1 MFLKN
6 YKTIAQSGS
15 YEKEIK
21 KSRFIAHIAQ
31 TNSEAE
37 AKDFIQQIR
46 DQESGATHNCTAFI
60 VMENVL
66 IERMSDDGEPS
77 GTAGS
82 PILNVLQ
89 QQEMQNVTVVVT
101 RYFGGIKLGAGGLI
115 RAYSSTTAEAVKSI
129 GLVENRIQQG
139 FELTIPY
146 HMFDRF
152 ENYAKNE
159 KIILEDKQFAADIKC
174 QIFLDLKTVDKA
186 VQNIKDLF
194 QNQIRIVETKKTYKQ
209 VPIEAN

>member
-1 MFLKN
+1 MEN
-6 YKTIAQSGS
+6 YKTIAQTGS
-15 YEKEIK
+15 HEKDIK

-31 TNSEAE
+31 VFSEAE
-37 AKDFIQQIR
+37 ANEFIKKIRQQ
-46 DQESGATHNCTAFI
+46 EAGATHNCTAFI
-60 VMENVL
+60 VKENVL

-89 QQEMQNVTVVVT
+89 QQNLQNVAVVVT

-115 RAYSSTTAEAVKSI
+115 RAYSSTTAEAVKEI

-146 HMFDRF
+146 HLFDKF
-152 ENYAKNE
+152 DNYAKNE
-159 KIILEDKQFAADIKC
+159 KINLENKQFTADVKC
-174 QIFLDLKTVDKA
+174 EIYLDLNIVEEA
-186 VQNIKDLF
+186 VQNIKGLF
-194 QNQIRIVETKKTYKQ
+194 QNQIQLKETQKTYKQ

>member
-1 MFLKN
+1 LEN
-6 YKTIAQSGS
+6 YKTIAQTGS
-15 YEKEIK
+15 HEKDIK

-31 TNSEAE
+31 VFSEDE
-37 AKDFIQQIR
+37 ANDFIKKIR
-46 DQESGATHNCTAFI
+46 QQESGATHNCTAFI
-60 VMENVL
+60 VKENVL

-89 QQEMQNVTVVVT
+89 QQELQNVAVVVT

-115 RAYSSTTAEAVKSI
+115 RAYSSTTAEAVKEI

-146 HMFDRF
+146 HLFDKF
-152 ENYAKNE
+152 DNYAKNE
-159 KIILEDKQFAADIKC
+159 KINLKNKQFTTDIKC
-174 QIFLDLKTVDKA
+174 EIYLDLNVVDQA
-186 VQNIKDLF
+186 VQNIKDSF
-194 QNQIRIVETKKTYKQ
+194 QNQIQLKETQKTYKQ

>member
-1 MFLKN
+1 MQN
-6 YKTIAQSGS
+6 YKTIAQTGS
-15 YEKEIK
+15 HEKDIK

-31 TNSEAE
+31 TYSEAE
-37 AKDFIQQIR
+37 ANEFIQKIR
-46 DQESGATHNCTAFI
+46 QQESGATHNCTAFI
-60 VMENVL
+60 VMENVK

-89 QQEMQNVTVVVT
+89 QQDLQNVTVVVT

-115 RAYSSTTAEAVKSI
+115 RAYSSTTAEAVKEI

-139 FELTIPY
+139 YELTIPY
-146 HMFDRF
+146 HMFDKF
-152 ENYAKNE
+152 ENYTRNE
-159 KIILEDKQFAADIKC
+159 KITLENKQFTADVKC
-174 QIFLDLKTVDKA
+174 DIYLDLDNSEKV

-194 QNQIRIVETKKTYKQ
+194 QNQITLKETEKTYKQ

>member
-1 MFLKN
+1 MEN
-6 YKTIAQSGS
+6 YKTIAQTGS
-15 YEKEIK
+15 HEKDIK

-31 TNSEAE
+31 VFSEEE
-37 AKDFIQQIR
+37 ANEFIKKIRQQ
-46 DQESGATHNCTAFI
+46 EAGATHNCTAFI
-60 VMENVL
+60 VKENVL

-89 QQEMQNVTVVVT
+89 QQNLQNVAVVVT

-115 RAYSSTTAEAVKSI
+115 RAYSSTTAEAVKEI

-146 HMFDRF
+146 HLFDKF
-152 ENYAKNE
+152 DNYAKNE
-159 KIILEDKQFAADIKC
+159 KIKLENKQFTTDIKC
-174 QIFLDLKTVDKA
+174 EIYLDLNVVDQA

-194 QNQIRIVETKKTYKQ
+194 QNQIQLKETQKTYKQ

>member
-1 MFLKN
+1 MKN
-6 YKTIAQSGS
+6 YKTIAQTGS
-15 YEKEIK
+15 HEKDIK
-21 KSRFIAHIAQ
+21 KSRFIAHVAQ
-31 TNSEAE
+31 VFSEDE
-37 AKDFIQQIR
+37 ANEFIKKIR
-46 DQESGATHNCTAFI
+46 QQESGATHNCTAFI
-60 VMENVL
+60 VKENVL

-89 QQEMQNVTVVVT
+89 QQELQNVAVVVT

-115 RAYSSTTAEAVKSI
+115 RAYSSTTAEAVKEI

-146 HMFDRF
+146 HLFDKF
-152 ENYAKNE
+152 DNYAKNE
-159 KIILEDKQFAADIKC
+159 KIKLENKQFTTDIKC
-174 QIFLDLKTVDKA
+174 EIYLDLNVVDQA

-194 QNQIRIVETKKTYKQ
+194 QNQIQLKETQKTYKQ

>member
-1 MFLKN
+1 MEN
-6 YKTIAQSGS
+6 YKTIAQTGS
-15 YEKEIK
+15 HEKDIK

-31 TNSEAE
+31 VFSEDE
-37 AKDFIQQIR
+37 ANDFIKKIR
-46 DQESGATHNCTAFI
+46 QQESGATHNCTAFI
-60 VMENVL
+60 VKENVL

-89 QQEMQNVTVVVT
+89 QQELQNVAVVVT

-115 RAYSSTTAEAVKSI
+115 RAYSSTTAEAVKEI

-146 HMFDRF
+146 HLFDKF
-152 ENYAKNE
+152 DNYTKNE
-159 KIILEDKQFAADIKC
+159 KIKLENKQFTTDIKC
-174 QIFLDLKTVDKA
+174 EIYLDLNVVDQA

-194 QNQIRIVETKKTYKQ
+194 QNQIQLKETQKTYKQ

>member
-1 MFLKN
+1 MEN
-6 YKTIAQSGS
+6 YKTIAQTGS
-15 YEKEIK
+15 HEKDIK
-21 KSRFIAHIAQ
+21 KSRFIAHVAQ
-31 TNSEAE
+31 VFSEDE
-37 AKDFIQQIR
+37 ANEFIKKIR
-46 DQESGATHNCTAFI
+46 QQESGATHNCTAFI
-60 VMENVL
+60 VKENVL

-89 QQEMQNVTVVVT
+89 QQELQNVAVVVT

-115 RAYSSTTAEAVKSI
+115 RAYSSTTAEAVKEI

-146 HMFDRF
+146 HLFDKF
-152 ENYAKNE
+152 DNYAKNE
-159 KIILEDKQFAADIKC
+159 KIKLENKQFTTDIKC
-174 QIFLDLKTVDKA
+174 EIYLDLNVVDQA

-194 QNQIRIVETKKTYKQ
+194 QNQIQLKETQKTYKQ
-209 VPIEAN
+209 VPIKAN

>member
-1 MFLKN
+1 MEN
-6 YKTIAQSGS
+6 YKTIAQTGS
-15 YEKEIK
+15 HEKDIK
-21 KSRFIAHIAQ
+21 KSRFIAHVAQ
-31 TNSEAE
+31 VFSEDE
-37 AKDFIQQIR
+37 ANEFIKKIR
-46 DQESGATHNCTAFI
+46 QQESGATHNCTAFI
-60 VMENVL
+60 VKENVL

-89 QQEMQNVTVVVT
+89 QQELQNVAVVVT

-115 RAYSSTTAEAVKSI
+115 RAYSSTTAEAVKEI

-146 HMFDRF
+146 HLFDKF
-152 ENYAKNE
+152 DNYAKNE
-159 KIILEDKQFAADIKC
+159 KIKLENKQFTTDIKC
-174 QIFLDLKTVDKA
+174 EIYLDLNVVDQA

-194 QNQIRIVETKKTYKQ
+194 QNQIQLKETQKTYKQ

>member
-1 MFLKN
+1 LQN
-6 YKTIAQSGS
+6 YKTIAQTGS
-15 YEKEIK
+15 HEKDIK

-37 AKDFIQQIR
+37 AKEFIQKIR
-46 DQESGATHNCTAFI
+46 TQESGATHNCTAYV
-60 VMENVL
+60 VMEN
-66 IERMSDDGEPS
+66 IKTERMSDDGEPS

-89 QQEMQNVTVVVT
+89 QQDLLNVTVVVT
-101 RYFGGIKLGAGGLI
+101 RYLGGIKLGAGGLI
-115 RAYSSTTAEAVKSI
+115 RAYSSTTAEAVKEI

-146 HMFDRF
+146 HLFDKF
-152 ENYAKNE
+152 ENYSKNE
-159 KIILEDKQFAADIKC
+159 KIKLENKQFVADIKC
-174 QIFLDLKTVDKA
+174 EIYLDLGNVDTA

-194 QNQIRIVETKKTYKQ
+194 QNQISLKKTEKTFKQ
-209 VPIEAN
+209 VPVEAN

>member
-1 MFLKN
+1 MQN
-6 YKTIAQSGS
+6 YKTIATTGS
-15 YEKEIK
+15 HEKIIK

-31 TNSEAE
+31 TFSEDE
-37 AKDFIQQIR
+37 AKAFIQQIR
-46 DQESGATHNCTAFI
+46 EQEAGATHNCTAFI

-89 QQEMQNVTVVVT
+89 QQELQNVTVVVT

-115 RAYSSTTAEAVKSI
+115 RAYSSTTAEAVKEI

-139 FELTIPY
+139 YQLAIPY
-146 HMFDRF
+146 HMFDKF
-152 ENYAKNE
+152 DNYAQKE
-159 KIILEDKQFAADIKC
+159 KITLEDKQFAADVQC
-174 QIFLDLKTVDKA
+174 QIYLDIDTADA
-186 VQNIKDLF
+186 TVQNIKDLF
-194 QNQIRIVETKKTYKQ
+194 QNQITLTETEKTFKQ
-209 VPIEAN
+209 VPITAN

>member
-1 MFLKN
+1 MEN
-6 YKTIAQSGS
+6 YKTIAQTGS
-15 YEKEIK
+15 HEKDIK

-31 TNSEAE
+31 VFSEEE
-37 AKDFIQQIR
+37 ANEFIKKIRQQ
-46 DQESGATHNCTAFI
+46 EAGATHNCTAFI
-60 VMENVL
+60 VKENVL

-89 QQEMQNVTVVVT
+89 QQNLQNVAVVVT

-115 RAYSSTTAEAVKSI
+115 RAYSSTTAEAVKEI

-146 HMFDRF
+146 HLFDKF
-152 ENYAKNE
+152 DNYAKNE
-159 KIILEDKQFAADIKC
+159 KINLENKQFTADVKC
-174 QIFLDLKTVDKA
+174 EIYLDLNIVEKA

-194 QNQIRIVETKKTYKQ
+194 QNQIQLKETQKTYKQ

>member
-1 MFLKN
+1 MEN
-6 YKTIAQSGS
+6 YKTIAQTGS
-15 YEKEIK
+15 HEKDIK
-21 KSRFIAHIAQ
+21 KSRFIAHVAQ
-31 TNSEAE
+31 VFSEDE
-37 AKDFIQQIR
+37 ANDFIKKIR
-46 DQESGATHNCTAFI
+46 QQESGATHNCTAFI
-60 VMENVL
+60 VKENVL

-89 QQEMQNVTVVVT
+89 QQELQNVAVVVT

-115 RAYSSTTAEAVKSI
+115 RAYSSTTAEAVKEI

-146 HMFDRF
+146 HLFDKF
-152 ENYAKNE
+152 DNYAKNE
-159 KIILEDKQFAADIKC
+159 KIKLENKQFTTDIKC
-174 QIFLDLKTVDKA
+174 EIYLDLNVVDQA

-194 QNQIRIVETKKTYKQ
+194 QNQIQLKETQKTYKQ

>member
-1 MFLKN
+1 MQN
-6 YKTIAQSGS
+6 YKTIALTGS
-15 YEKEIK
+15 HEKDIK

-37 AKDFIQQIR
+37 AKEFIQKIR
-46 DQESGATHNCTAFI
+46 TQESGATHNCTAYV
-60 VMENVL
+60 VMEN
-66 IERMSDDGEPS
+66 IKTERMSDDGEPS

-89 QQEMQNVTVVVT
+89 QQDLLNVTVVVT

-115 RAYSSTTAEAVKSI
+115 RAYSSTTAEAVKEI

-146 HMFDRF
+146 HLFDKF
-152 ENYAKNE
+152 ENYSKNE
-159 KIILEDKQFAADIKC
+159 KIKLENKQFAADIKC
-174 QIFLDLKTVDKA
+174 EIYLDLGNVDTA

-194 QNQIRIVETKKTYKQ
+194 QNQISLKKTEKTFKH
-209 VPIEAN
+209 VPVEAN

>member
-1 MFLKN
+1 MQN
-6 YKTIAQSGS
+6 YKTIAKTGS
-15 YEKEIK
+15 HEKDIK

-31 TNSEAE
+31 TFSEDE
-37 AKDFIQQIR
+37 ANAFIQKIR
-46 DQESGATHNCTAFI
+46 EQESGATHNCTAFI
-60 VMENVL
+60 VMENVK

-89 QQEMQNVTVVVT
+89 QQDLQNVTVVVT

-115 RAYSSTTAEAVKSI
+115 RAYSSTTAEAVKEI

-146 HMFDRF
+146 HMFDKF
-152 ENYAKNE
+152 DNYARNE
-159 KIILEDKQFAADIKC
+159 QITLENKQFTADVKC
-174 QIFLDLKTVDKA
+174 EIYLDLDNVKEDI
-186 VQNIKDLF
+186 QNIKDLF
-194 QNQIRIVETKKTYKQ
+194 QNQIIIKETDKTYKQ

>member
-1 MFLKN
+1 MEN
-6 YKTIAQSGS
+6 YKTIAQTGS
-15 YEKEIK
+15 HEKDIK

-31 TNSEAE
+31 TFSEDE
-37 AKDFIQQIR
+37 ANAFIKQIR
-46 DQESGATHNCTAFI
+46 EQESGATHNCTAFI
-60 VMENVL
+60 VLENVK

-89 QQEMQNVTVVVT
+89 QQDLQNVTVVVT

-115 RAYSSTTAEAVKSI
+115 RAYSSTTAEAVKEI

-139 FELTIPY
+139 YELTIPY
-146 HMFDRF
+146 HMYDKF

-159 KIILEDKQFAADIKC
+159 KMILEDKQFSTDVKC
-174 QIFLDLKTVDKA
+174 KVYLDLDIVDSA

-194 QNQIRIVETKKTYKQ
+194 QNQITLKTTEKTYKQ
-209 VPIEAN
+209 VPVEAN

>member
-1 MFLKN
+1 LEN
-6 YKTIAQSGS
+6 YKTIATTGS
-15 YEKEIK
+15 HEKDIK

-31 TNSEAE
+31 TNSEDE
-37 AKDFIQQIR
+37 AKAFIQQVR
-46 DQESGATHNCTAFI
+46 EQESGATHNCTAFI

-89 QQEMQNVTVVVT
+89 QQELQNVTVVVT

-115 RAYSSTTAEAVKSI
+115 RAYSSTTAEAVKEI

-139 FELTIPY
+139 FELSIPY
-146 HMFDRF
+146 HMFDKF

-159 KIILEDKQFAADIKC
+159 KIVLENKQFAADIKC
-174 QIFLDLKTVDKA
+174 EIYLDLDNVDIA
-186 VQNIKDLF
+186 VQNIKDMF
-194 QNQIRIVETKKTYKQ
+194 QNQIILKQTEKTYKQ
-209 VPIEAN
+209 VPIAAN

>member
-1 MFLKN
+1 MQN
-6 YKTIAQSGS
+6 YKTIAKTGS
-15 YEKEIK
+15 HEKEIK

-31 TNSEAE
+31 TFSEAE
-37 AKDFIQQIR
+37 ANEFIQKIR
-46 DQESGATHNCTAFI
+46 EQESGATHNCTAFI
-60 VMENVL
+60 VLENVK

-89 QQEMQNVTVVVT
+89 QQDLQNVTVVVT

-115 RAYSSTTAEAVKSI
+115 RAYSSTTAEAVKEI

-146 HMFDRF
+146 HMFDKF
-152 ENYAKNE
+152 DNYARNE
-159 KIILEDKQFAADIKC
+159 QITLENKQFTADVKC
-174 QIFLDLKTVDKA
+174 EIYLDLTNVDESI
-186 VQNIKDLF
+186 QNIKDLF
-194 QNQIRIVETKKTYKQ
+194 QNQIIIKETEKKYKQ

>member
-1 MFLKN
+1 LEN
-6 YKTIAQSGS
+6 YKTIAQTGS
-15 YEKEIK
+15 HEKDIK

-31 TNSEAE
+31 VFSEAE
-37 AKDFIQQIR
+37 ANEFIKKIRQQ
-46 DQESGATHNCTAFI
+46 EAGATHNCTAFI
-60 VMENVL
+60 VKENVL

-89 QQEMQNVTVVVT
+89 QQNLQNVAVVVT

-115 RAYSSTTAEAVKSI
+115 RAYSSTTAEAVKEI

-146 HMFDRF
+146 HLFDKF
-152 ENYAKNE
+152 DNYAKNE
-159 KIILEDKQFAADIKC
+159 KINLENNNSQLTLNAKYIW
-174 QIFLDLKTVDKA
+174 I
-186 VQNIKDLF
+186 
-194 QNQIRIVETKKTYKQ
+194 
-209 VPIEAN
+209 

>member
-1 MFLKN
+1 MQN
-6 YKTIAQSGS
+6 YKTIAQTGS
-15 YEKEIK
+15 HEKDIK

-37 AKDFIQQIR
+37 AKEFIQKIR
-46 DQESGATHNCTAFI
+46 TQESGATHNCTAYV
-60 VMENVL
+60 VMEN
-66 IERMSDDGEPS
+66 IKTERMSDDGEPS

-89 QQEMQNVTVVVT
+89 QQDLLNVTVVVT

-115 RAYSSTTAEAVKSI
+115 RAYSSTTAEAVKEI

-146 HMFDRF
+146 HLFDKF
-152 ENYAKNE
+152 ENYSKNE
-159 KIILEDKQFAADIKC
+159 KIKLENKQFADDIKC
-174 QIFLDLKTVDKA
+174 EIYLDLGNVDTA

-194 QNQIRIVETKKTYKQ
+194 QNQISLKKTEKTFKQ
-209 VPIEAN
+209 VPVEAN

>member
-1 MFLKN
+1 MEN
-6 YKTIAQSGS
+6 YKTIAKTGS
-15 YEKEIK
+15 HEKIIK
-21 KSRFIAHIAQ
+21 KSRFIAHVAQ
-31 TNSEAE
+31 TFSEDD
-37 AKDFIQQIR
+37 AKAFIQKIR

-60 VMENVL
+60 VMENVK

-89 QQEMQNVTVVVT
+89 QQDLQNVTVVVT

-115 RAYSSTTAEAVKSI
+115 RAYSSTTAEAIKEI

-146 HMFDRF
+146 HLFDKF
-152 ENYAKNE
+152 DNYAKNE
-159 KIILEDKQFAADIKC
+159 NITLENKQFATDIKC
-174 QIFLDLKTVDKA
+174 EIYLDLDIVDSA
-186 VQNIKDLF
+186 VQNIRDLF
-194 QNQIRIVETKKTYKQ
+194 QNQITLKETEKSYKQ
-209 VPIEAN
+209 VPIDAN

>member
-1 MFLKN
+1 LEN
-6 YKTIAQSGS
+6 YKTIAQTGS
-15 YEKEIK
+15 HEKDIK
-21 KSRFIAHIAQ
+21 KSRFIAHVAQ
-31 TNSEAE
+31 VFSEDE
-37 AKDFIQQIR
+37 ANEFIKKIR
-46 DQESGATHNCTAFI
+46 QQESGATHNCTAFI
-60 VMENVL
+60 VKENVL

-89 QQEMQNVTVVVT
+89 QQELQNVAVVVT

-115 RAYSSTTAEAVKSI
+115 RAYSSTTAEAVKEI

-146 HMFDRF
+146 HLFDKF
-152 ENYAKNE
+152 DNYAKNE
-159 KIILEDKQFAADIKC
+159 KIKLENKQFTTDIKC
-174 QIFLDLKTVDKA
+174 EIYLDLNVVDQA

-194 QNQIRIVETKKTYKQ
+194 QNQIQLKETQKTYKQ

>member
-1 MFLKN
+1 MEN
-6 YKTIAQSGS
+6 YKTIAQTGS
-15 YEKEIK
+15 HEKDIK

-31 TNSEAE
+31 VFSEEE
-37 AKDFIQQIR
+37 ANEFIKKIR
-46 DQESGATHNCTAFI
+46 EQEASATHNCTAFI
-60 VMENVL
+60 VKENVL

-89 QQEMQNVTVVVT
+89 QQELKNVAVVVT

-115 RAYSSTTAEAVKSI
+115 RAYSSTTAEAVKEI

-146 HMFDRF
+146 HLFDKF
-152 ENYAKNE
+152 DNYAKNE
-159 KIILEDKQFAADIKC
+159 KINLENKQFTADVKC
-174 QIFLDLKTVDKA
+174 EIYLDLNIVEEA

-194 QNQIRIVETKKTYKQ
+194 QNQIQLRETQKTYKQ

>member
-1 MFLKN
+1 MQN
-6 YKTIAQSGS
+6 YKTIAQTGS
-15 YEKEIK
+15 HEKDIK

-37 AKDFIQQIR
+37 AKEFIQKIR
-46 DQESGATHNCTAFI
+46 TQESGATHNCTAYV
-60 VMENVL
+60 VMEN
-66 IERMSDDGEPS
+66 IKTERMSDDGEPS

-89 QQEMQNVTVVVT
+89 QQDLLNVTVVVT

-115 RAYSSTTAEAVKSI
+115 RAYSSTTAEAVKEI

-146 HMFDRF
+146 HLFDKF
-152 ENYAKNE
+152 ENYSKNE
-159 KIILEDKQFAADIKC
+159 KIKLENKQFAADIKC
-174 QIFLDLKTVDKA
+174 EIYLDLGNVDTA

-194 QNQIRIVETKKTYKQ
+194 QNQISLKKTEKTFKQ
-209 VPIEAN
+209 VPVEAN

>member
-1 MFLKN
+1 MEN
-6 YKTIAQSGS
+6 YKTIAQTGS
-15 YEKEIK
+15 HEKDIK

-31 TNSEAE
+31 VFSEDE
-37 AKDFIQQIR
+37 ANDFIKKIR
-46 DQESGATHNCTAFI
+46 QQESGATHNCTAFI
-60 VMENVL
+60 VKENVL

-89 QQEMQNVTVVVT
+89 QQELQNVAVVVT

-115 RAYSSTTAEAVKSI
+115 RAYSSTTAEAVKGI

-146 HMFDRF
+146 HLFDKF
-152 ENYAKNE
+152 DNYAKNE
-159 KIILEDKQFAADIKC
+159 KINLENKQFTTDIKC
-174 QIFLDLKTVDKA
+174 EIYLDLNVVDQA
-186 VQNIKDLF
+186 IQNIKDLF
-194 QNQIRIVETKKTYKQ
+194 QNQIQLKETQKTYKQ